1 MNKPTRREFLTRTIL
16 GAVGGGVALSLFS
29 PEDLVG
35 QAVSKREYTAGKFAL
50 DIGGVPAGW
59 IESAEGGHAT
69 SDVVTEKVGV
79 NVARKNLGTVVYEPI
94 TITFGVGMSRSF
106 YEWIKA
112 AIAMSRPQDGAIHIC
127 DYDGN
132 VKSTLEFHK
141 ALITEIGFPALDAE
155 SKDRARMTIKF
166 APESTRMLTGP
177 GKKIALSNDAAKQK
191 QWLPSKFRLEIPGVD
206 CTRVSRI
213 DAITIKQTV
222 GAQRGGIR
230 GGPANLELPNL
241 VATVEES
248 HAADFSKWM
257 MSSSQNPN
265 LPGNKKSGQL
275 DFLSADLREA
285 LFILRFP
292 NLTIRRLAPE
302 PGKMGLKMLRAEMYF
317 QGLQFQYSAV

>member
-1 MNKPTRREFLTRTIL
+1 MNKHTRREFLTKTIL

-29 PEDLVG
+29 PEDLAG
-35 QAVSKREYTAGKFAL
+35 QATKRGYTAGKFAL

-79 NVARKNLGTVVYEPI
+79 NVPRKNMGTVVYEPI
-94 TITFGVGMSRSF
+94 TINCGVGMSRSF
-106 YEWIKA
+106 YEWIKES
-112 AIAMSRPQDGAIHIC
+112 IGMSRPQDGAVHIC

-141 ALITEIGFPALDAE
+141 ALITEIGFPALDAG
-155 SKDRARMTIKF
+155 SKDTAKMTIKL
-166 APESTRMLTGP
+166 APEFTRMLTGP
-177 GKKIALSNDAAKQK
+177 GKKIALSSDAAKQK
-191 QWLPSKFRLEIPGVD
+191 RWLPSNFKLEIPGVD

-230 GGPANLELPNL
+230 GGPANLEPPNL

-248 HAADFSKWM
+248 HADGFSKWM
-257 MSSSQNPN
+257 MSSSRNPS
-265 LPGNKKSGQL
+265 LPDNKKPGQL
-275 DFLSADLREA
+275 EFLSADLREA
-285 LFILRFP
+285 LFTLRFP
-292 NLTIRRLAPE
+292 DLTIRRLTPE
-302 PGKMGLKMLRAEMYF
+302 PGKMGLKSVKAEMYF

>member
-1 MNKPTRREFLTRTIL
+1 MNKHTRREFLTKTIL
-16 GAVGGGVALSLFS
+16 GAVGSGFALSLFS
-29 PEDLVG
+29 PEDLAS
-35 QAVSKREYTAGKFAL
+35 QAVTRGYAAGKFAL

-79 NVARKNLGTVVYEPI
+79 NVARKNLGAVMYEPI
-94 TITFGVGMSRSF
+94 TITCGVGMSRSF

-112 AIAMSRPQDGAIHIC
+112 SMAMSRPQDGAIHVC

-141 ALITEIGFPALDAE
+141 ALITEIGFPALDAA
-155 SKDRARMTIKF
+155 SKEPAKMTIKF
-166 APESTRMLTGP
+166 APEFTRTLAGP

-191 QWLPSKFRLEIPGVD
+191 RWLPSNFRLEIPSVD

-213 DAITIKQTV
+213 DAITIKQKV
-222 GAQRGGIR
+222 VAQMGGIR
-230 GGPANLELPNL
+230 SGPANLETPNL

-248 HAADFSKWM
+248 HAEGFYKWM
-257 MSSSQNPN
+257 TSSSQNPS
-265 LPGNKKSGQL
+265 LPGNKKPGQL
-275 DFLSADLREA
+275 DFLNADLREA
-285 LFILRFP
+285 LFTLRFAD
-292 NLTIRRLAPE
+292 LTIRRLTPE
-302 PGKMGLKMLRAEMYF
+302 PGKMGLKSVKAEMYF